1 MSAHLQNS
9 YRRSSALG
17 RALLRRSNKNA
28 CRSMSTFPR
37 RPYTFHIGA
46 SWAGKPTSGNEM
58 KKIPFP
64 GDSPIGIWRD
74 QMLSRTVP
82 RAIPNEATKWAPD
95 AGEDF
100 FYITEVYFFSRLD
113 EKFLCKSPIEMNL
126 RVADLYSFK
135 GVSFGVADGVG
146 GWVESGVDPSLF
158 SQAFMY
164 HAHRYSRNAW
174 AGEPEIDPTLDY
186 AEREEIEGWE
196 LTPLESM
203 ALSYHGVL
211 REKHVQAGSSTA
223 CLIHMNAS
231 SGLLRAANLGDSGFM
246 VVRSSS
252 VIHKQRVQTHYFN
265 CPKQLTKLPTNST
278 RRFKR
283 ACVDSPGEADTYE
296 TTLRDGDIVVAYTD
310 GLGDNVFPD
319 EIATITSLVGR
330 AGLPEDV
337 QVQAMAD
344 RMANY
349 ARLCMLNK
357 GRRSPFE
364 SEAARQGMFFQGGV
378 SFL

>member
-28 CRSMSTFPR
+28 YRSMSTFPR

-82 RAIPNEATKWAPD
+82 GAIPNEATKWAPD

-100 FYITEVYFFSRLD
+100 FYVTEMKNS
-113 EKFLCKSPIEMNL
+113 S
-126 RVADLYSFK
+126 

-186 AEREEIEGWE
+186 AEREEVEGWE

-364 SEAARQGMFFQGGV
+364 SEAARQGMFFQGGKLDDV
-378 SFL
+378 TVVVALVRETS

>member
-1 MSAHLQNS
+1 MA
-9 YRRSSALG
+9 
-17 RALLRRSNKNA
+17 
-28 CRSMSTFPR
+28 TFPR
-37 RPYTFHIGA
+37 RPYTFHIGT

-64 GDSPIGIWRD
+64 EDSPIGMWRD
-74 QMLSRTVP
+74 QMLARTVP
-82 RAIPNEATKWAPD
+82 DAIPNEATKWAPD

-100 FYITEVYFFSRLD
+100 FYVTEL
-113 EKFLCKSPIEMNL
+113 PIEMNL

-135 GVSFGVADGVG
+135 GMSFGVADGVG

-186 AEREEIEGWE
+186 AEREEVEGWE

-246 VVRSSS
+246 IVRSST

-265 CPKQLTKLPTNST
+265 CPKQLTKLPSNST
-278 RRFKR
+278 RRFER

-319 EIATITSLVGR
+319 EIVTITSLVGR

-357 GRRSPFE
+357 RRRSPFE
-364 SEAARQGMFFQGGV
+364 SEAARQGMFFRGGV
-378 SFL
+378 SVSQLLGGPTYPWNVLIQKLDDVTVVVALVRETS